1 MIIDKT
7 YFRSSIYLPE
17 AKPGLGDEPANLKLQ
32 DVIDEYAYDCLLK
45 SLGKKL
51 SKEFIS
57 QLDPNEANGLLAGAD
72 AKWNDLLNGKEYTA
86 NDGTE
91 KEWRGI
97 RFKNSPL
104 DTDYN
109 VSLIAF
115 YVYFFHEQINNET
128 RSIIGNVSEDAK
140 NATNSPFNNK
150 AVRAWNKFV
159 ELTQGLPLK
168 PTVIVPSVYESKV
181 YGISYY
187 NEGEDVNLYE
197 FINDSNDLVADTY
210 ANFSPKYFK
219 TMNTFNI

>member
-1 MIIDKT
+1 MIINKT

-17 AKPGLGDEPANLKLQ
+17 AKPGLADEAVNLKLQ
-32 DVIDEYAYDCLLK
+32 DIIDEYAYDCLLK

-57 QLDPNEANGLLAGAD
+57 KLDSSKSNGLSDNAD
-72 AKWNDLLNGKEYTA
+72 AKWDDLLNGKEYISK
-86 NDGTE
+86 DGTE

-115 YVYFFHEQINNET
+115 YVYFFHEQISNET
-128 RSIIGNVSEDAK
+128 RSIIGNVSEEAK
-140 NATNSPFNNK
+140 NAKNSVFDSK
-150 AVRAWNKFV
+150 SVRAWNKFV

-168 PTVIVPSVYESKV
+168 PTVIIPSVYDGKA
-181 YGISYY
+181 YGVSYY

-197 FINDSNDLVADTY
+197 FINDSNDLLADTY
-210 ANFSPKYFK
+210 AGFSPKYFK

>member
-17 AKPGLGDEPANLKLQ
+17 AKPGLGGEPANLKLQ
-32 DVIDEYAYDCLLK
+32 DIIDEYAYDCLLK

-57 QLDPNEANGLLAGAD
+57 QLDPNEANGLLVGAD
-72 AKWNDLLNGKEYTA
+72 TKWDDLLNGKEYTA

-104 DTDYN
+104 DTNYN

-140 NATNSPFNNK
+140 NATNSS
-150 AVRAWNKFV
+150 
-159 ELTQGLPLK
+159 
-168 PTVIVPSVYESKV
+168 I
-181 YGISYY
+181 
-187 NEGEDVNLYE
+187 
-197 FINDSNDLVADTY
+197 
-210 ANFSPKYFK
+210 
-219 TMNTFNI
+219 